1 VSQDV
6 GASGDEASLRDASRP
21 RTLRTLFRIAIA
33 VALLAIVLWYARPA
47 AVLDALRDVDPA
59 TFLLAL
65 AFAIASN
72 IASAFRWA
80 AIARAMGLR
89 APNVPL
95 AGFYAR
101 GMAAN
106 TVLPGAVLGGDVL
119 RGYAL
124 HRLGNPLQESALS
137 VLVDRASGL
146 WVLCALSLVA
156 VLGMG
161 VAQASSEALATRIG
175 RGDLVLAAWL
185 LALACALPP
194 LALRLRRGAS
204 TPGAL
209 DALARRTQRM
219 RCALS
224 QLRPAL
230 PRLLMMSVAVQL
242 LSAVALWLYARAVS
256 ADLALPVALAA
267 AAPIFV
273 MAALPIGYAG
283 FGTRE
288 LAAVVVLAVA
298 GVPADAAA
306 ATGLLYGIGG
316 LLQGVLGAVFFLVPL
331 GAQEAQ

>member
-1 VSQDV
+1 
-6 GASGDEASLRDASRP
+6 
-21 RTLRTLFRIAIA
+21 
-33 VALLAIVLWYARPA
+33 
-47 AVLDALRDVDPA
+47 
-59 TFLLAL
+59 
-65 AFAIASN
+65 
-72 IASAFRWA
+72 
-80 AIARAMGLR
+80 
-89 APNVPL
+89 
-95 AGFYAR
+95 
-101 GMAAN
+101 
-106 TVLPGAVLGGDVL
+106 
-119 RGYAL
+119 
-124 HRLGNPLQESALS
+124 
-137 VLVDRASGL
+137 
-146 WVLCALSLVA
+146 
-156 VLGMG
+156 
-161 VAQASSEALATRIG
+161 
-175 RGDLVLAAWL
+175 
-185 LALACALPP
+185 
-194 LALRLRRGAS
+194 
-204 TPGAL
+204 
-209 DALARRTQRM
+209 M